1 MTGSRL
7 LKKDK
12 RLLVLLAFGWWFLA
26 EPFLPW
32 SWPPSPEPSL
42 SPEGGQGIQG
52 LLSETG
58 GSDDREKVADEGEPP
73 PRLALLLGRPVAIN
87 RADART
93 LGMLPGIG
101 PRLAE
106 NIIRFRREHGS
117 IQDDETLLQVAGIG
131 RETLKRLRP
140 LIIYDQEP

>member
-26 EPFLPW
+26 SSFFPWPWPFA
-32 SWPPSPEPSL
+32 SKPSL
-42 SPEGGQGIQG
+42 SLERGQGILPIRG
-52 LLSETG
+52 AG
-58 GSDDREKVADEGEPP
+58 GSTDRAMVWNAGEPP
-73 PRLALLLGRPVAIN
+73 PRLALLLGRPLAIN
-87 RADART
+87 QADART
-93 LGMLPGIG
+93 LAMLPGIG

-106 NIIRFRREHGS
+106 NIIRFRREHGP
-117 IQDDETLLQVAGIG
+117 IQDDQTLLQVAGIG

-140 LIIYDQEP
+140 LIIYDQQP